1 MDKGKFLTVF
11 SCTCPLPTPIQSS
24 PKLAQSVQK
33 ASGWP
38 DAHLSVRTI

>member
-1 MDKGKFLTVF
+1 MDKGMFLTVF
-11 SCTCPLPTPIQSS
+11 SCACPLPIPIQSP
-24 PKLAQSVQK
+24 PKPAQSVQK